1 MYHSPRFLAWQLI
14 DGSFTFFF
22 LLGRTGG
29 RTHSS
34 RVKTEFIIR
43 SFKLLVIYEG
53 SCQASIWIVALEH
66 IGKMCKVRIVYR
78 LWGSCHVY

>member
-14 DGSFTFFF
+14 DGVSLFFF

-34 RVKTEFIIR
+34 RIKTEFIIR

-53 SCQASIWIVALEH
+53 SCQTSIWIVAMEH
-66 IGKMCKVRIVYR
+66 IGKKCKVGIVYR
-78 LWGSCHVY
+78 LWGSCHIY